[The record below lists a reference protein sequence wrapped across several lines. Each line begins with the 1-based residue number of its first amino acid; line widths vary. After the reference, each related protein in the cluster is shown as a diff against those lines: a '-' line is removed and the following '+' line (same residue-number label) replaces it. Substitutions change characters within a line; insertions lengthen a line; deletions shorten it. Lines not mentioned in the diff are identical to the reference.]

1 VTRTYQCAD
10 PADRKA
16 GIAAAIDA
24 VRRGDLIVMPTDTV
38 YGIGAD
44 AFTPSAVASLL
55 AAKQRGRDMPVPVLV
70 GNRRTLDGLVMAV
83 PPAVHDLVD
92 AFWPGPLTIVVEQ
105 ASSLAWDLGDAD
117 GTVAVRMPLH
127 PVALEVLEATGPMA
141 VSSANVSGSP
151 AATTADEAWDQLGW
165 LVEVYLEAG
174 SCGASVASTIV
185 DVTGEVPRVLRQG
198 ALDLATLR
206 TVVPGAL
213 DEDGNGPDDEPV
225 PDEPVHDE
233 PAPDEPAPDEPAPD
247 SESVSAPRSGA

>member
-1 VTRTYQCAD
+1 MTRTFQCSD
-10 PADRKA
+10 PEERTT
-16 GIAAAIDA
+16 GVAAAVDA

-44 AFTPSAVASLL
+44 AFTPAAVDSLL
-55 AAKQRGRDMPVPVLV
+55 TAKQRGRDMPVPVLV

-105 ASSLAWDLGDAD
+105 APSLAWDLGDAD

-141 VSSANVSGSP
+141 VSSANVSGQPP
-151 AATTADEAWDQLGW
+151 AATAKEARDQLGW

-174 SCGASVASTIV
+174 SSGDPVASTIV

-198 ALDLATLR
+198 ALDLAMLR
-206 TVVPGAL
+206 KVVPDAL
-213 DEDGNGPDDEPV
+213 DKDGNGPE
-225 PDEPVHDE
+225 
-233 PAPDEPAPDEPAPD
+233 
-247 SESVSAPRSGA
+247 

>member
-1 VTRTYQCAD
+1 VTRTYQCSD
-10 PADRKA
+10 PADRTA

-44 AFTPSAVASLL
+44 AFTPTAVDSLL
-55 AAKQRGRDMPVPVLV
+55 TAKQRGRDMPVPVLV
-70 GNRRTLDGLVMAV
+70 GNRRTLDGLVTAV

-105 ASSLAWDLGDAD
+105 APSLAWDLGDAD

-141 VSSANVSGSP
+141 VSSANVSGQP
-151 AATTADEAWDQLGW
+151 PATTAEEARDQLGW

-174 SCGASVASTIV
+174 SCGDPVASTIV

-206 TVVPGAL
+206 SVVPAAL
-213 DEDGNGPDDEPV
+213 DRDGNGPDDEPV
-225 PDEPVHDE
+225 EASVG
-233 PAPDEPAPDEPAPD
+233 AD
-247 SESVSAPRSGA
+247 S